1 MNTTLVIV
9 GVFIMVIGAV
19 DENIALG
26 AFLGFLV
33 ALGFSLFTITLRYNP
48 DTPKLLTPALSM
60 IITAIFCTM
69 ILLYYGDSFIMPVK
83 NIQLSLLHGV
93 FGSVGIILYVLG
105 AKYLPT
111 AELVML
117 SLGDIVFGIFWVW
130 VPFIGI
136 NETPERNTLIGGVFI
151 LGALILQGLKA
162 RKPHA
167 TATP

>member
-1 MNTTLVIV
+1 
-9 GVFIMVIGAV
+9 
-19 DENIALG
+19 
-26 AFLGFLV
+26 
-33 ALGFSLFTITLRYNP
+33 
-48 DTPKLLTPALSM
+48 M

-105 AKYLPT
+105 AKYLP
-111 AELVML
+111 
-117 SLGDIVFGIFWVW
+117 
-130 VPFIGI
+130 FIGI